1 MKRKASRLS
10 KVLLLGAFAAAMVV
24 SADATAQDA
33 EGSTREA
40 GKHFQ
45 RGVGLYGEAD
55 YRSALVEF
63 KRAYALAPNVAVLYN
78 VGETEFQLQ
87 DYAAALTTFRHYL
100 AEAAPGEP
108 HRGEVESNVEVLR
121 SRVGHISVTTVPAGA
136 DITIDDQPAGKT
148 PLEESILVGIG
159 HRKIAAAMP
168 GRAPVTRYV
177 DVAADDNA
185 SVTLPLGAAD
195 TSGAGGTAKEATA
208 PSRGGG
214 GTLRAVGWVSAAV
227 FAGGAVASGLLAEKA
242 GSDLKDARN
251 SFPTTSA
258 TLTHD
263 AGMATTYA
271 ILADSLAAAAIVV
284 GGITLYSTLSAS
296 SSPSGAPVRGSTG
309 GTRVVLGPGSARVDV
324 KF

>member
-1 MKRKASRLS
+1 MMRKAGRLS
-10 KVLLLGAFAAAMVV
+10 KLLLLGAFTAAMAV

-33 EGSTREA
+33 DGSTHEA

-63 KRAYALAPNVAVLYN
+63 KRAYALAPNAAVLYN

-87 DYAAALTTFRHYL
+87 DYAGALTTFRHYL
-100 AEAAPGEP
+100 AEASPGEP
-108 HRGEVESNVEVLR
+108 HRGEVENNVEVLR
-121 SRVGHISVTTVPAGA
+121 SRVGHISVTTVPSGA
-136 DITIDDQPAGKT
+136 DITVDEQPAGRT

-159 HRKIAAAMP
+159 HRKIVAAMP
-168 GRAPVTRYV
+168 GRQPVTRYV

-185 SVTLPLGAAD
+185 SVTLPLGAPEGGGAATGVAKD
-195 TSGAGGTAKEATA
+195 TTA
-208 PSRGGG
+208 PSKAGP
-214 GTLRAVGWVSAAV
+214 TLRIVGWVSTGIL
-227 FAGGAVASGLLAEKA
+227 AGGAVAFGLLAEKA
-242 GSDLKDARN
+242 GNDLRDARN
-251 SFPTTSA
+251 TFPTTGA

-263 AGMATTYA
+263 ASVTTTYS
-271 ILADSLAAAAIVV
+271 ILADSLSAAAIVL

-296 SSPSGAPVRGSTG
+296 SSPSSSPVRGSTG
-309 GTRVVLGPGSARVDV
+309 GTRVVLGPGSARVEV